1 MSENSKCTINSAV
14 LSSPIGNYLVEAC
27 HDGIHSISLESGVNN
42 DNFETKGDFHVRV
55 IKGKGPTTT
64 RMKEYPMLRNCYQW
78 LEEYFMYFNPE
89 SGRSQYAV
97 PICKE
102 VADPNSGTFRER
114 VWLTLMENVKFG
126 ETITYDNTE
135 YDLLETNLQFSLR
148 PQVRR
153 ARQHGREAW
162 RCEGCR
168 LGYE

>member
-64 RMKEYPMLRNCYQW
+64 RMKEYPMLRNGYQW
-78 LEEYFMYFNPE
+78 LEDYFMYCNPE
-89 SGRSQYAV
+89 SGGVKRTV